1 MQVNKLSVSPIN
13 KNIVIPNLEGLG
25 GTFQS
30 MIKGP
35 YFQMGRYS
43 FNAEAIRV

>member
-25 GTFQS
+25 GWYISKYDQRSVFS
-30 MIKGP
+30 NGEVL
-35 YFQMGRYS
+35 F
-43 FNAEAIRV
+43 